1 MVRFGLTV
9 TYEKLVRDPRNIG
22 GEALTDSYYQ
32 YYRYH
37 RYYISEKPIVY
48 MSEDTVQFRSK
59 PIKEVLES
67 LKEIR
72 VGGLNESEVGREAVE
87 RLIPEILSD
96 REKIEL
102 YEMYERG
109 EISEDAVRIALGDD
123 FDEME
128 RMIEDTSEMAEKDTS
143 RYLAE

>member
-1 MVRFGLTV
+1 
-9 TYEKLVRDPRNIG
+9 
-22 GEALTDSYYQ
+22 
-32 YYRYH
+32 
-37 RYYISEKPIVY
+37 

-59 PIKEVLES
+59 PIKEVFES
-67 LKEIR
+67 LKEVRI
-72 VGGLNESEVGREAVE
+72 GGLNESEVGREAVE

-102 YEMYERG
+102 YEMYEG
-109 EISEDAVRIALGDD
+109 NEISEDAVRIALGDD

-143 RYLAE
+143 RYLSE

>member
-1 MVRFGLTV
+1 
-9 TYEKLVRDPRNIG
+9 
-22 GEALTDSYYQ
+22 
-32 YYRYH
+32 
-37 RYYISEKPIVY
+37 

-72 VGGLNESEVGREAVE
+72 VGGLNESEVGREAVA

-102 YEMYERG
+102 YEMYERN

-128 RMIEDTSEMAEKDTS
+128 RMIEDTSEMAKKDTS